1 MKTYACKIPIPNSR
15 PAKAVK
21 NNRGNKL
28 TNNNT
33 GPATTIFHVKVEI
46 IFNKECPA
54 IILAP
59 NRTPK
64 ETARAK

>member
-1 MKTYACKIPIPNSR
+1 MAIPNSK

-21 NNRGNKL
+21 NNRGNTL
-28 TNNNT
+28 TNNRT
-33 GPATTIFHVKVEI
+33 GPATTIFQVNVEI
-46 IFNKECPA
+46 IFNRECPA

-64 ETARAK
+64 LTARAT

>member
-1 MKTYACKIPIPNSR
+1 MAIPNSKPVR
-15 PAKAVK
+15 AVK
-21 NNRGNKL
+21 NNIGNTL

-33 GPATTIFHVKVEI
+33 GPATTAFIVKEEI

-64 ETARAK
+64 LTARAK